1 MGVIDG
7 IPGLEKKVFVI
18 GIYYGQEKPSDPNSY
33 LKEFVAEMEDLMAKG
48 FYHNEV
54 LITVRHRPYS
64 RQLVPTVVRLFPP
77 ILGIPLGATFSS
89 LLHFG
94 WYRLLIGQH
103 SILVIKNNLAVGYP
117 IGLAL
122 TNQQLVPTDDK

>member
-18 GIYYGQEKPSDPNSY
+18 GIYYGQEKPSVPNSY

-77 ILGIPLGATFSS
+77 ILGIPLGAAFCS
-89 LLHFG
+89 LL
-94 WYRLLIGQH
+94 QVTA
-103 SILVIKNNLAVGYP
+103 VIKNNLAVGYP

-122 TNQQLVPTDDK
+122 TNQQLVPTDVK